1 MGIKN
6 LNRFLSDNCT
16 KRSIRKQHLG
26 SFKGKTVVIDTSIY
40 MYKYQTENA
49 LLPNIK
55 QLIETLLKYQIK
67 PIFVFDGKAPPE
79 KKDLIKQRAQLKR
92 EAESKYN
99 DLINNPTED
108 NLPTVDELTNL
119 KKQFVR
125 IHDTDI
131 VNVKKIMDEYKVEYL
146 DASGEADQLCV
157 FLVKTNKAWACM
169 SDDMD
174 MFVYGCA
181 HVLRNFNL
189 LQHTVIYYD
198 MQMILLEL
206 DMSLTLFQ
214 EITVLSGTDYNI
226 HSKTS
231 LEQTIVWL
239 YKYRQYCKQSKHK
252 LCGPVKSDGSSIAC
266 SQYNIPNKTFY
277 EWLIIYTNYID
288 NYDELMHIYQMFR
301 TTGNY

>member
-16 KRSIRKQHLG
+16 KKSIRKQNMN
-26 SFKGKTVVIDTSIY
+26 SFKGKTIVIDTSIY
-40 MYKYQTENA
+40 MYKYQTENL
-49 LLPNIK
+49 LLPNMK
-55 QLIETLLKYQIK
+55 QLIEILLKYQIT
-67 PIFVFDGKAPPE
+67 PIFVFDGKAPLE
-79 KKDLIKQRAQLKR
+79 KKELLRQRCQLKR
-92 EAESKYN
+92 DAELKYN
-99 DLINNPTED
+99 TLLQQSDYSDDQEKIN
-108 NLPTVDELTNL
+108 ELSDL

-131 VNVKKIMDEYKVEYL
+131 VNVKKIMDEYNVKYITALE
-146 DASGEADQLCV
+146 EADQLCAL
-157 FLVKTNKAWACM
+157 LVKTNKAWACM

-198 MQMILLEL
+198 MQMILTEL
-206 DMSLTLFQ
+206 DMSMTLFR
-214 EITVLSGTDYNI
+214 EIMVLSGTDYNI

-231 LEQTIVWL
+231 LDETIEWL
-239 YKYRQYCKQSKHK
+239 YKYKHYCKQSNVSK
-252 LCGPVKSDGSSIAC
+252 
-266 SQYNIPNKTFY
+266 KTFY

-288 NYDELMHIYQMFR
+288 NYDQLMNIYALFQCKNNLMHKV
-301 TTGNY
+301 